1 MIIIGLGS
9 NLPGPGGATPRRNL
23 EAALENLAARGMDII
38 VRSSWYQTE
47 PVPPSDQPLFTN
59 GVALVRGDMSP
70 ETLMAEMLEIEAGFG
85 RQRLGRWEARVL
97 DLDIIDFNGL
107 VLPGKAGW
115 RAAANREIA
124 EQATELVLPHPRMHQ
139 RRFVL
144 QPLAEILPGWIH
156 PVLGRSVEQLLDSTE

>member
-115 RAAANREIA
+115 RAAANQEI
-124 EQATELVLPHPRMHQ
+124 EGLVLPHPRMHQ